1 MASIRFLLSDFGID
15 FSVIYLPLTYIFIHQ
30 ALPKDCLLLNHTT
43 LIIIVTVIVSL
54 LAWQNKALFNR
65 LIFYP
70 PAITDGQWDRFV
82 THGFIHADSMHLLFN
97 MFTLYF
103 FGRAIEGLYQPFLG
117 GFGFIAFYILAII
130 VAMIPSYLKNKNSA
144 SYLSL
149 GASGGVSAVLFAYI
163 LLAPWDM
170 IYLFA
175 IVPIP
180 AILFAV
186 AYVAYSIYANKRG
199 GSNINHMA
207 HMWGGAFGVVAT
219 IILEPRIL
227 PHFINAFLS
236 PGF

>member
-1 MASIRFLLSDFGID
+1 MASIRFLLSHFGID
-15 FSVIYLPLTYIFIHQ
+15 FSVIYLPLIYIFIHQ

-149 GASGGVSAVLFAYI
+149 GASGGVSAVLFALSLI
-163 LLAPWDM
+163 HISSPRD
-170 IYLFA
+170 
-175 IVPIP
+175 
-180 AILFAV
+180 
-186 AYVAYSIYANKRG
+186 RG
-199 GSNINHMA
+199 
-207 HMWGGAFGVVAT
+207 
-219 IILEPRIL
+219 
-227 PHFINAFLS
+227 
-236 PGF
+236 

>member
-1 MASIRFLLSDFGID
+1 M
-15 FSVIYLPLTYIFIHQ
+15 
-30 ALPKDCLLLNHTT
+30 LNHTT
-43 LIIIVTVIVSL
+43 LIIIITVIISL

-70 PAITDGQWDRFV
+70 PAVTRGQWDRFV

-103 FGRAIEGLYQPFLG
+103 FGRAIEGLYRQFLFG
-117 GFGFIAFYILAII
+117 YGFVIFYVAAII
-130 VAMIPSYLKNKNSA
+130 VAMIPSYLKNNA

-149 GASGGVSAVLFAYI
+149 GASGGVSAVLFAFI
-163 LLAPWDM
+163 LLAPWETL
-170 IYLFA
+170 YLFA

-186 AYVAYSIYANKRG
+186 AYVAYSIYADRRG

-207 HMWGGAFGVVAT
+207 HLWGGGFGIIAT
-219 IILEPRIL
+219 VILQPQVL
-227 PHFINAFLS
+227 PHFINALLS
-236 PGF
+236 PSF

>member
-1 MASIRFLLSDFGID
+1 MFD
-15 FSVIYLPLTYIFIHQ
+15 
-30 ALPKDCLLLNHTT
+30 HTT
-43 LIIIVTVIVSL
+43 LIIIITVIISL

-70 PAITDGQWDRFV
+70 PAVSQGQWDRFV

-97 MFTLYF
+97 MFTFYF
-103 FGRAIEGLYQPFLG
+103 FGRLIEGLYRQFLAG
-117 GFGFIAFYILAII
+117 YGFVVFYIVAII
-130 VAMIPSYLKNKNSA
+130 VAMIPSYIKNKNNA

-149 GASGGVSAVLFAYI
+149 GASGGVSAVLFAFI
-163 LLAPWDM
+163 LLQPWSM

-175 IVPIP
+175 IIPIP

-207 HMWGGAFGVVAT
+207 HLWGGAFGVIAT
-219 IILEPRIL
+219 ISLQPQIL
-227 PHFINAFLS
+227 PHFINELLS
-236 PGF
+236 PILG

>member
-1 MASIRFLLSDFGID
+1 MF
-15 FSVIYLPLTYIFIHQ
+15 
-30 ALPKDCLLLNHTT
+30 NHTT

-54 LAWQNKALFNR
+54 IAWQNKAVLNR

-70 PAITDGQWDRFV
+70 PAIEDGQWYRFI

-103 FGRAIEGLYQPFLG
+103 FGRAIEGLYEPFLG
-117 GFGFIAFYILAII
+117 GYGFIVFYLLAII
-130 VAMIPSYLKNKNSA
+130 VAMIPSYLKNKGNA

-149 GASGGVSAVLFAYI
+149 GASGGVSAVLFAFI

-175 IVPIP
+175 VIPIP

-186 AYVAYSIYANKRG
+186 AYVVYSINANKRG

-207 HMWGGAFGVVAT
+207 HLWGGAFGVVAT
-219 IILEPRIL
+219 IALEPRVL
-227 PHFINAFLS
+227 PHFINALLS
-236 PGF
+236 PSF

>member
-1 MASIRFLLSDFGID
+1 M
-15 FSVIYLPLTYIFIHQ
+15 
-30 ALPKDCLLLNHTT
+30 
-43 LIIIVTVIVSL
+43 IISL

-70 PAITDGQWDRFV
+70 PAISDGQWDRFV

-103 FGRAIEGLYQPFLG
+103 FGLVIEGLYDPFLG
-117 GFGFIAFYILAII
+117 GYGFIAFYILAII
-130 VAMIPSYLKNKNSA
+130 VAMIPSYLKNKDSA

-180 AILFAV
+180 AILFAI
-186 AYVAYSIYANKRG
+186 AYIAYSIYANNRG

-219 IILEPRIL
+219 IILEPQIL
-227 PHFINAFLS
+227 PHFINALLS
-236 PGF
+236 PSF

>member
-1 MASIRFLLSDFGID
+1 M
-15 FSVIYLPLTYIFIHQ
+15 
-30 ALPKDCLLLNHTT
+30 LNHTT
-43 LIIIVTVIVSL
+43 LIIIITVIISL

-70 PAITDGQWDRFV
+70 PAITTKGQWDRFV

-103 FGRAIEGLYQPFLG
+103 FGRAIEGLYRQFLFG
-117 GFGFIAFYILAII
+117 YGFVVFYVIAII
-130 VAMIPSYLKNKNSA
+130 IAMIPSYLKNKNNA

-149 GASGGVSAVLFAYI
+149 GASGGVSAVLFAFI
-163 LLAPWDM
+163 LLAPWETL
-170 IYLFA
+170 YLFA

-186 AYVAYSIYANKRG
+186 AYVAYSIYADRRG

-207 HMWGGAFGVVAT
+207 HLWGGAFGIIAT
-219 IILEPRIL
+219 IALQPSVL
-227 PHFINAFLS
+227 PHFINALLS
-236 PGF
+236 PSF

>member
-1 MASIRFLLSDFGID
+1 M
-15 FSVIYLPLTYIFIHQ
+15 
-30 ALPKDCLLLNHTT
+30 LNHTT
-43 LIIIVTVIVSL
+43 LIIIITVIISL

-70 PAITDGQWDRFV
+70 PAVSKGQWDRFV

-103 FGRAIEGLYQPFLG
+103 FGRAIEGLYRAFLG
-117 GFGFIAFYILAII
+117 GYGFVVFYVLAII
-130 VAMIPSYLKNKNSA
+130 VAIIPSYIKNKENA

-149 GASGGVSAVLFAYI
+149 GASGGVSAVLFAFI
-163 LLAPWDM
+163 LLAPWET

-186 AYVAYSIYANKRG
+186 AYVVYSFYADKRG
-199 GSNINHMA
+199 KSNINHMA
-207 HMWGGAFGVVAT
+207 HLWGGAFGVIAT
-219 IILEPRIL
+219 IVMQPQVI
-227 PHFINAFLS
+227 PHFINALLS
-236 PGF
+236 PLS

>member
-1 MASIRFLLSDFGID
+1 M
-15 FSVIYLPLTYIFIHQ
+15 
-30 ALPKDCLLLNHTT
+30 LNHTT
-43 LIIIVTVIVSL
+43 LIIIVTVIISL

-70 PAITDGQWDRFV
+70 PAISDGQWDRFV

-103 FGRAIEGLYQPFLG
+103 FFCSIEGLYDPFLG
-117 GFGFIAFYILAII
+117 GYGFIAFYILAII
-130 VAMIPSYLKNKNSA
+130 VAMIPSYLKNKDSA

-180 AILFAV
+180 AILFAI
-186 AYVAYSIYANKRG
+186 AYIAYSIYANNRG

-219 IILEPRIL
+219 IVLEPQIL
-227 PHFINAFLS
+227 PHFINALLS
-236 PGF
+236 PSF